1 MPSRHTRTRVYV
13 AIVVT
18 IALGF
23 LLPPTVNLNYFRGR
37 LSQSLSRSLG
47 RQVSIQDVHLRLLP
61 MPGFTFRRL
70 QISDDDEFGGEPI
83 LQTAEDDGQNS
94 AATLR
99 LTSLWQGRLEI
110 ASVSLTRASLN
121 LARAPDGHWNLERLI
136 NRAAQVPSAPTSKK
150 KAESRARFPYIEL
163 QESRIN
169 FKFGAEKKP
178 FALSEAEFA
187 LWLAAENRWNVR
199 LKAVPLRT
207 DESISDTGVIRISG
221 SFDRADQFSR
231 TPFHFQTNWERAEV
245 SAITRIARGHDA
257 GWRGTVDL
265 DGEFKGTPGDFTAR
279 LNANI
284 DEFRRY
290 DIARPASFDVRVS
303 CNQRFRAE
311 ATESTVADQLG
322 FQCKVPFEA
331 GMLTAEG
338 EVHPLGKSPDF
349 SVRLFAS
356 QVPIST
362 LVRAILHAKSTL
374 PDDLTGDGVIDGGWF
389 IERTAGSPI
398 MWQGAVT
405 ASKAVLRSQ
414 ALGPSLI
421 FSRPVVVD
429 FLRASSSIGAK
440 PTRKAPLPAAVSRA
454 VIEPFTLNIGGDVQV
469 SAAFDP
475 NGYRLDVNGPVDW
488 QRLMQIARTIG
499 LHPPPNDLQG
509 MGVLTAQYSGE
520 WRRFGPPIV
529 TGQAQIR
536 SAAMSLR
543 GFSEPLRVSSG
554 TLKFDGPSFSAE
566 RIDGVF
572 PRSGFAFVGNFSGTR
587 ECERHIVCNVSFS
600 LQTDDLREAALVQLL
615 SPPSSAISLPFFNSG
630 RQFEAR
636 WLLEVPANGSI
647 AAQLLTIRKF
657 QAKNVAA
664 QLQVADG
671 KVLVRH
677 WTGDFLGG
685 RHDGESAFDFSA
697 ARPAITA
704 TGSLQHAQMERMD
717 DTLDQQVGTGLFD
730 LDYRLTM
737 SGISLDQLAASASGS
752 GQFAWHDGTMPTVR
766 AEGEHSPP
774 LGFSA
779 WTGHFT
785 LAQERIALE
794 NTKMTS
800 TSGVREVSGEISFS
814 RQWNLKFVRANGSG
828 FVASGS
834 LGNPTILYEPAKL
847 AEARH

>member
-1 MPSRHTRTRVYV
+1 MQSRRTRTRVYV

-23 LLPPTVNLNYFRGR
+23 LLPPTVNLNHFRGR

-47 RQVSIQDVHLRLLP
+47 RQVNLQDVRLRLLP

-70 QISDDDEFGGEPI
+70 EISDDDEFGGEPI
-83 LQTAEDDGQNS
+83 LQTVEDDGQNS

-121 LARAPDGHWNLERLI
+121 LSRAPDGHWNLERLI
-136 NRAAQVPSAPTSKK
+136 NRAAQVPSAPTGKK

-163 QESRIN
+163 QDSRIN

-221 SFDRADQFSR
+221 SFDRASQFLQ
-231 TPFHFQTNWERAEV
+231 TPFHLQTSWERAEV

-265 DGEFKGTPGDFTAR
+265 NGEFKGTPRDFSAR

-284 DEFRRY
+284 DEFRRF
-290 DIARPASFDVRVS
+290 DIARPTSFDLRVI

-311 ATESTVADQLG
+311 ATEGTVANQLG
-322 FQCKVPFEA
+322 FQCNAPFES

-338 EVHPLGKSPDF
+338 EVHPLGRSPNF

-362 LVRAILHAKSTL
+362 LVRGMLHAKSTL
-374 PDDLTGDGVIDGGWF
+374 PDDLSGDGVIDGGWF
-389 IERTAGSPI
+389 IERIGDSPTTWRGTI
-398 MWQGAVT
+398 T

-414 ALGPSLI
+414 VLGPPLI
-421 FSRPVVVD
+421 FSHPVVVD
-429 FLRASSSIGAK
+429 FLPASSPPSAK
-440 PTRKAPLPAAVSRA
+440 PTRRAQFVPALSRA
-454 VIEPFTLNIGGDVQV
+454 VLEPFTLNIGGDAQI
-469 SAAFDP
+469 SASFDP
-475 NGYRLDVNGPVDW
+475 DRYQLEVNGPVDW
-488 QRLMQIARTIG
+488 QRLIEVARTIG

-509 MGVLTAQYSGE
+509 MGVVTAQYSGE
-520 WRRFGPPIV
+520 WRGFAPPLV

-536 SAAMSLR
+536 SAALSIR
-543 GFSEPLRVSSG
+543 GFSEPLRVASG
-554 TLKFDGPSFSAE
+554 TLKFDGSSFSAE

-572 PRSGFAFVGNFSGTR
+572 PRSGFAFVGSFSGTR
-587 ECERHIVCNVSFS
+587 ECDRHIVCSVAFS
-600 LQTDDLREAALVQLL
+600 LQTDDLSEAQLVQLL
-615 SPPSSAISLPFFNSG
+615 SPPSAVISLPFFSPG
-630 RQFEAR
+630 RPFEAK
-636 WLLEVPANGSI
+636 WLLEVPAKGSI
-647 AAQLLTIRKF
+647 AAQHLTLGKLH
-657 QAKNVAA
+657 ATNAVA
-664 QLQVADG
+664 QLQVEDG
-671 KVLVRH
+671 KLLVRH
-677 WTGDFLGG
+677 WTGEVFGG
-685 RHDGESAFDFSA
+685 KHDGQWEFDFSA
-697 ARPAITA
+697 ARPRITA
-704 TGSLQHAQMERMD
+704 TGSLQHARMESID
-717 DTLDQQVGTGLFD
+717 DALGQQVGTGILD
-730 LDYRLTM
+730 LDYRLSM
-737 SGISLDQLAASASGS
+737 SGTNVDQLAATASGS
-752 GQFAWHDGTMPTVR
+752 GQFAWQEGAMPAVHT
-766 AEGEHSPP
+766 EGEHTPS
-774 LGFSA
+774 LMFA
-779 WTGHFT
+779 TWTGRFT
-785 LAQERIALE
+785 FEQERIALE
-794 NTKMTS
+794 NTRMAS
-800 TSGVREVSGEISFS
+800 ASGVREVSGEISFN
-814 RQWNLKFVRANGSG
+814 RQWNLRFVRSNGSG

-834 LGNPTILYEPAKL
+834 VGQPTIVYEPAKL